1 MGWRM
6 LRGIYTAASG
16 LLANQEQ
23 LDITANNI
31 ANATTT
37 AFKRDLLVHL
47 AAPNLSISRIEGMDR
62 VPEPGRPMME
72 AEPVGVLST
81 GITDSEVFTDFA
93 QGALVETGRNLDL
106 AIQGPGFFVL
116 LTPQGLRYT
125 RAGNFTLSADG
136 TLISPQGFPVLGEQ
150 GPILIQGQRVEV
162 GRDGMVVV
170 DGAEVDRLRLVE
182 FANPQGLVKEGGTL
196 YRDEGTAGL
205 RRDGRSVVV
214 SGALEQSN
222 VSTVDELV
230 GLIVNLRQFETGQ
243 RAIRAY
249 DETLER
255 AASRVGLVAPAG

>member
-47 AAPNLSISRIEGMDR
+47 AAPNLSISRIEGMDQ
-62 VPEPGRPMME
+62 VPQPGRPLME
-72 AEPVGVLST
+72 AEPVGTLST
-81 GITDSEVFTDFA
+81 GITDSEVFTDFSA
-93 QGALVETGRNLDL
+93 GPLVETGRTLDL
-106 AIQGPGFFVL
+106 AIRGPGFFVV

-125 RAGNFTLSADG
+125 RAGNLTLAADG
-136 TLISPQGFPVLGEQ
+136 TLVSAQGFPVMGEQ
-150 GPILIQGQRVEV
+150 GPVQIQGGRVEIAPEGLV
-162 GRDGMVVV
+162 TV
-170 DGAEVDRLRLVE
+170 DGEVVERLRLVE
-182 FANPQGLVKEGGTL
+182 FADPQALTKEGGTL
-196 YRDEGTAGL
+196 YRDDGAAGARPATGSTL
-205 RRDGRSVVV
+205 V

-243 RAIRAY
+243 RAVRAY

-255 AASRVGLVAPAG
+255 TASRVGLVAPAG